1 LVCFFFF
8 FFYFLYNS
16 FLSFYRVERL
26 QSDYEKEVGK
36 NSTQKQLEKFKKK
49 NRERTSLPRYLIE
62 ELLKKLG
69 EILDTTSM
77 NGLGLTGRISRIQN
91 FDKMQEWKRTV
102 EQYLK
107 DISESNAV
115 AEISTTSSLQ
125 TPGFTVTSIEQ
136 DDKNL
141 DDNYRTVTTSL
152 QQIIR
157 DEHNSIDIEK
167 LLISEQE
174 FNHHVFENFYHVI
187 QEVTNMVRYF

>member
-1 LVCFFFF
+1 MVCLF

-36 NSTQKQLEKFKKK
+36 NPTQKQLEKFKKK

>member
-1 LVCFFFF
+1 M
-8 FFYFLYNS
+8 YNS
-16 FLSFYRVERL
+16 FLSFYRVKRL

-36 NSTQKQLEKFKKK
+36 NPTQKQLEKFKKK